1 MNRHRTSLHNRV
13 KTIKWGQGCPP
24 REHQW
29 QPGQSGNP
37 SGSPLPRT
45 NLYKHVAKYS
55 GMTDAELAQLDLE
68 SLTQSEKAALQIVKD
83 MAAGKRTGAGDLA
96 RYIIDREEGKTPD
109 RHMIEGNS
117 LPPVDPEGR
126 SKWLAA
132 YAQME
137 LEIADITDA
146 ICRE

>member
-1 MNRHRTSLHNRV
+1 
-13 KTIKWGQGCPP
+13 
-24 REHQW
+24 
-29 QPGQSGNP
+29 
-37 SGSPLPRT
+37 
-45 NLYKHVAKYS
+45 
-55 GMTDAELAQLDLE
+55 
-68 SLTQSEKAALQIVKD
+68 